1 VTINELLHAGAVDR
15 GRSIALED
23 VDRSGM
29 SFERLDDLTRQVAA
43 QLAASGVRRTHRVA
57 IVLPNGPAMATS
69 LLGVMRVATAAPLNP
84 GLTRSEH
91 AFYLR
96 DLDARLLVVAE
107 RDRSEASAAAAELGV
122 PVVTVVTGAAGEISL
137 SWPGGSEVSSWGD
150 AESDDPEATATDIAL
165 VLHTSGTTAKPK
177 IVPLSHE
184 NLCRSAHNVA
194 ASLELRSAD
203 RCMNV
208 MPLFHIHGLVASVLA
223 SLSAGSSV
231 VCTPGFEAARFF
243 DWFET
248 ARPSWYSAVPTMHQA
263 ILARA
268 DTSRC
273 EMVARSDLRLVRSS
287 SASLPPSVSTQI
299 EERFGVP
306 VIEAY
311 GMTEAAHQM
320 ASNPLPPQERKPGS
334 VGRAAGPEIAI
345 ADADG
350 RMLAPTEIGEVVI
363 RGSNVMSG
371 YDGVANRS
379 AHFFGD
385 GWFRT
390 GDQGYLDADGY
401 LFLTGRLKEIINR
414 GGETIAPR
422 AIDEALLEHPD
433 VAQAVA
439 FAVPDPTLGEEV
451 AAAVVVTGGV
461 TEVDLQDFLSDRLSW
476 ARLPKRIILL
486 DEIPKGATGKVQRI
500 GLAAQLGVSSVRRP
514 ADAAIVDA
522 DDQASSATVEQVAA
536 LWREVLEL
544 DEVSLDAAFLE
555 AGGDSVSA
563 VSLALRVE
571 AEFAVDL
578 PLMAFFDAPT
588 VRRQAAL
595 VDELRATGS

>member
-1 VTINELLHAGAVDR
+1 
-15 GRSIALED
+15 
-23 VDRSGM
+23 
-29 SFERLDDLTRQVAA
+29 
-43 QLAASGVRRTHRVA
+43 
-57 IVLPNGPAMATS
+57 
-69 LLGVMRVATAAPLNP
+69 
-84 GLTRSEH
+84 
-91 AFYLR
+91 
-96 DLDARLLVVAE
+96 
-107 RDRSEASAAAAELGV
+107 
-122 PVVTVVTGAAGEISL
+122 
-137 SWPGGSEVSSWGD
+137 
-150 AESDDPEATATDIAL
+150 
-165 VLHTSGTTAKPK
+165 
-177 IVPLSHE
+177 
-184 NLCRSAHNVA
+184 
-194 ASLELRSAD
+194 
-203 RCMNV
+203 
-208 MPLFHIHGLVASVLA
+208 
-223 SLSAGSSV
+223 
-231 VCTPGFEAARFF
+231 
-243 DWFET
+243 
-248 ARPSWYSAVPTMHQA
+248 
-263 ILARA
+263 
-268 DTSRC
+268 
-273 EMVARSDLRLVRSS
+273 
-287 SASLPPSVSTQI
+287 
-299 EERFGVP
+299 
-306 VIEAY
+306 
-311 GMTEAAHQM
+311 
-320 ASNPLPPQERKPGS
+320 
-334 VGRAAGPEIAI
+334 
-345 ADADG
+345 
-350 RMLAPTEIGEVVI
+350 MLAPTEIGEVVI